1 MFSCI
6 LVSIERC
13 AVFTLA
19 LFYSHRDQSYFYK
32 LTDFFCQI
40 FICWSNEIYFIQ
52 VVIKFLYEKK
62 EPSKICLTLN
72 MWLHCSVG
80 TVGPNKEEQVQLLFL
95 YYNC

>member
-32 LTDFFCQI
+32 LTYFFARFSSAGQMK
-40 FICWSNEIYFIQ
+40 FFFIQ

-62 EPSKICLTLN
+62 EPSKICLTPY
-72 MWLHCSVG
+72 MWLHYSVG
-80 TVGPNKEEQVQLLFL
+80 TVGSNKEEQVQLLFL
-95 YYNC
+95 YYKC